1 MESWSVG
8 FDGDAD
14 VERHAGMTEVAAQ
27 EEAPV
32 RVRMV
37 SDYICPWCYVGLK
50 RMEELQRETPVALDV
65 CAYDL
70 RPGTPPEGVPRS
82 EASAGRRYP
91 PGYVENLLSVAREAG
106 IDMKRPALIPNTH
119 KAHEA
124 TEFAR
129 EHGDLYSFH
138 AAVFAAY
145 FEDER
150 NIGDV
155 EVLCEIGAAC
165 GLDSTLLR
173 EALADGR
180 YVRAVDEQMAWGREA
195 GVTGV
200 PTFVFNEKFAL
211 SGAQDIEVFRSLAQR
226 IARGALNRED

>member
-8 FDGDAD
+8 FDGDGD
-14 VERHAGMTEVAAQ
+14 VERHAGMTETAAPEQ
-27 EEAPV
+27 AAM
-32 RVRMV
+32 RIRMV

-50 RMEELQRETPVALDV
+50 RVEQLQAETPVALDV

-70 RPGTPPEGVPRS
+70 RPGTPPEGIPRS
-82 EASAGRRYP
+82 EASSRRYP
-91 PGYVENLLSVAREAG
+91 PGYIENLISLAKDAG
-106 IDMKRPALIPNTH
+106 IDMKRPPLIPNTH

-129 EHGDLYSFH
+129 EHGDLHRVHS
-138 AAVFAAY
+138 ALFAAY

-155 EVLCEIGAAC
+155 DVLCDVGASA
-165 GLDSTLLR
+165 GLD
-173 EALADGR
+173 ADGLRKALEGGR
-180 YVRAVDEQMAWGREA
+180 YAEEVDRQMEWGRTA

-211 SGAQDIEVFRSLAQR
+211 SGAQDIDVFRSLAQR
-226 IARGALNRED
+226 IARGALSEED